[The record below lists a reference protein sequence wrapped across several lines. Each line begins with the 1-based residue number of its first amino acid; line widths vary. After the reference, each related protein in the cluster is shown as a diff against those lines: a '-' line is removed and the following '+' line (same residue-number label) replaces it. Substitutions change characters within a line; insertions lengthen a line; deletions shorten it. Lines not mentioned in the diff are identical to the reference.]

1 MIHHDNQDRVFRKD
15 GKQNLK
21 NYMSLQEVNT
31 MNTCKLNKLLGLALT
46 GGLSLLGTQAAHAA
60 AGDLISNTATLNYS
74 VGTVSQTGID
84 ASTSFAE
91 DRVINFTVAREG
103 GAVSVVPN
111 SSQQAIP
118 YLVDNTGNGTHGF
131 LLAGVHNLG
140 AIDPF
145 NAAVNDTFTPTTIET
160 YVDANDN
167 GVLDPAEI
175 AAGNSFIASLAPA
188 DPAVRVFV
196 VADIPADNRVPNPLV
211 NDEVAVLSL
220 VAQAAVTTPVDNT
233 PANITTS
240 STGIAADALV
250 ADDNGNTSP
259 GGTFT
264 NGTAV
269 VAAGVAA
276 TNPDGT
282 DTIETV
288 FNDTAT
294 TDPVTGVTLDATNN
308 PDIDQNAQQS
318 AYSSYIIDSAE
329 LTVAKTST
337 VIWDF
342 INLGT
347 TNDPKAIPGGG
358 VGSGTIIRY
367 TITISNA
374 AGAATATLDNIED
387 VLPLAL
393 DTQFG
398 DGTDANTALSGND
411 NVRVNHSDAAPAVF
425 CEADNGDTNT
435 DGCRNDGGVGGDA
448 LVVDLTTVGV
458 TNTLAAGESLTIEF
472 DVELP

>member
-1 MIHHDNQDRVFRKD
+1 M
-15 GKQNLK
+15 
-21 NYMSLQEVNT
+21 YLQEVIT
-31 MNTCKLNKLLGLALT
+31 MKTCKNYKLLGLALT
-46 GGLSLLGTQAAHAA
+46 GSLSLFSSQVVHAA

-74 VGTVSQTGID
+74 VGTVSQTEIESSEAGNTTPG
-84 ASTSFAE
+84 AGNGTATSFAE
-91 DRVINFTVAREG
+91 DRVINFTVTREG
-103 GAVSVVPN
+103 GQVSVVPN
-111 SSQQAIP
+111 ATQQAIP

-145 NAAVNDTFTPTTIET
+145 NAAVNDTFTPSTIET
-160 YVDANDN
+160 WVDVDNDTN
-167 GVLDPAEI
+167 FDPLIDNVA
-175 AAGNSFIASLAPA
+175 FIASLAPA
-188 DPAVRVFV
+188 DAPVRVFV
-196 VADIPADNRVPNPLV
+196 VADIPADNRVPDPLV

-264 NGTAV
+264 NGGAV

-282 DTIETV
+282 GTIETV

-294 TDPVTGVTLDATNN
+294 TDGVTGATIDATNN
-308 PDIDQNAQQS
+308 PDTDQNAQQS
-318 AYSSYIIDSAE
+318 AYSGYIIDSAE
-329 LTVAKTST
+329 LTVAKTSA
-337 VIWDF
+337 VIWDY

-347 TNDPKAIPGGG
+347 ANDPKAIPGGG
-358 VGSGTIIRY
+358 AGSGTIIRY

-374 AGAATATLDNIED
+374 AGAATATLTNIED
-387 VLPLAL
+387 VLPLSL

-398 DGTDANTALSGND
+398 DGSDANTALSGAD
-411 NVRVNHSDAAPAVF
+411 NVRITDGLGAVAF
-425 CEADNGDTNT
+425 CQADNGDTNT
-435 DGCRNDGGVGGDA
+435 DGCRDDGGVGGNA
-448 LVVDLTTVGV
+448 LVVDLATVAGI
-458 TNTLAAGESLTIEF
+458 TNSLAATQSLTIEF